1 MIELAIATHDLTR
14 RFGRVTAADRVSLQV
29 PRGTVYGFLGPNGA
43 GKTTTIR
50 LLLGLLHADAGRVEI
65 LGQDLRRF
73 RLPLLRRV
81 GALVETPSLYPHL
94 TGRENLEVVR
104 RLSGGDPQQIARA
117 LSIVTLEGAA
127 DRLVGHYSLGM
138 KQRLGLAMALLNA
151 PDLLILDEPTNG
163 LDPAGIREMRNLI
176 CQLAQEDG
184 LTIFLSSHLLAEV
197 EQMATYIG
205 IINEGRLLFQGKLD
219 ELHAQM
225 DRHVVVEVDQPQK
238 AKLVLQQSGWAIHR
252 NGDHRLTIAA
262 NDRCDVSMINAR
274 LLEAGINVY
283 RLDLEQPTLEDIFMT
298 MTEQTRGE
306 RK

>member
-50 LLLGLLHADAGRVEI
+50 LLLGLLRADAGQIEVF
-65 LGQDLRRF
+65 GQDLRCF
-73 RLPLLRRV
+73 RLPLLRRI

-104 RLSGGDPQQIARA
+104 RLSGGDRPQIARV
-117 LSIVTLEGAA
+117 LSIVNLEGAA

-262 NDRCDVSMINAR
+262 NDRSDVSMINAR

-298 MTEQTRGE
+298 MTDQTHGE